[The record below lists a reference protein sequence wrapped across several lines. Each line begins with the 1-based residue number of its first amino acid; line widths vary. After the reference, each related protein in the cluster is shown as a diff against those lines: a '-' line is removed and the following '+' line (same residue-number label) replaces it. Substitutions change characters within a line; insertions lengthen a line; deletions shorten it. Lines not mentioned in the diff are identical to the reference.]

1 MNDSVI
7 ILSDNENEQTER
19 VKYTPQDD
27 NTNDTVHS
35 TLGQLFK
42 SFQCLRKSNGHSISK
57 RIANNTKNN
66 KSRRSII
73 ECSSPDKSCYIISDS
88 TNLESKVL
96 NSTNES
102 T

>member
-1 MNDSVI
+1 M
-7 ILSDNENEQTER
+7 
-19 VKYTPQDD
+19 KCTPQDN

-42 SFQCLRKSNGHSISK
+42 SFQCLRKSNRRSISN
-57 RIANNTKNN
+57 RIAKNSKNN
-66 KSRRSII
+66 KSRRNII

-88 TNLESKVL
+88 TDLESEVL